1 MQQPNCTAKRWFR
14 FHLVFI
20 PKPAPHHFWCIL
32 VCYANNDETR
42 PPGADRAETPVGSIK
57 HKGEAESEHTQK
69 NNNDNNEPTDRER
82 QHTQNASFTVP
93 DGIRTDAALNLDQL
107 IMRPVTRF

>member
-20 PKPAPHHFWCIL
+20 PKPALHHFWCIL

-69 NNNDNNEPTDRER
+69 TTTTTITSPQTER
-82 QHTQNASFTVP
+82 SNTQNASFTVP
-93 DGIRTDAALNLDQL
+93 DGIRTDAARNLDQL
-107 IMRPVTRF
+107 IMRPVIRF